1 MCYSL
6 SGRCIGTHT
15 ESISNCNSSIIGRI
29 STIFLIVNHVPNR
42 TLNPLCGNSN
52 GLQDMCSYLPYLC
65 CSRCCCCFFNNPFFA
80 LHHESNCQVQIPNVV
95 LLLLHSPH
103 LKVKTLIFFCCSS
116 REMEG
121 RKLKLPYYDD
131 VMQFLFHIRIF

>member
-6 SGRCIGTHT
+6 SGRCIGTHPQ
-15 ESISNCNSSIIGRI
+15 SISNCNSSIIGRI

-103 LKVKTLIFFCCSS
+103 LKVKTLIFFVVVHHVKWKA
-116 REMEG
+116 EN
-121 RKLKLPYYDD
+121 
-131 VMQFLFHIRIF
+131 

>member
-6 SGRCIGTHT
+6 SGRCIGTHP

-52 GLQDMCSYLPYLC
+52 GLQDMCSYLPYLAMLFPLLLLLLQQPLFC
-65 CSRCCCCFFNNPFFA
+65 TTSRIELSGPDTKR
-80 LHHESNCQVQIPNVV
+80 PNVV
-95 LLLLHSPH
+95 LLLLLHSPH
-103 LKVKTLIFFCCSS
+103 LKVKTLIFFVVVVHHVKWKA
-116 REMEG
+116 EN
-121 RKLKLPYYDD
+121 
-131 VMQFLFHIRIF
+131 